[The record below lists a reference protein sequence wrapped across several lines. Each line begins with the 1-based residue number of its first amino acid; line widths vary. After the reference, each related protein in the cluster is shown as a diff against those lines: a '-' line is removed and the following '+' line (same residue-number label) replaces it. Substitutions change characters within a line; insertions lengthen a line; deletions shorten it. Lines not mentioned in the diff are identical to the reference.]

1 MISTP
6 IRVLIVDDYM
16 TVRKGIRAFLEEIEG
31 IEVVGGAANGQ
42 EAVIQAESLQPDV
55 ILMDLM
61 MPEMD
66 GVEAIKQI
74 HFHNQ
79 DVRIIVMTSFIVE
92 EKLFSALMAGAHNYL
107 LKDSPPEELV
117 KKIRLTFQNQSTL
130 HSGIARRLLEAFIDI
145 PHDQALTSHQ
155 IEILELLETGL
166 KAGEAAR
173 QMSIQETKLCQ
184 QLYQIIVKL
193 HNLSK

>member
-1 MISTP
+1 
-6 IRVLIVDDYM
+6 
-16 TVRKGIRAFLEEIEG
+16 
-31 IEVVGGAANGQ
+31 
-42 EAVIQAESLQPDV
+42 
-55 ILMDLM
+55 
-61 MPEMD
+61 
-66 GVEAIKQI
+66 
-74 HFHNQ
+74 
-79 DVRIIVMTSFIVE
+79 
-92 EKLFSALMAGAHNYL
+92 MAGAHNYL